1 MRLQV
6 QPILRCRHCG
16 EFPQVLCKR
25 PVDDTFYV
33 RYYCNCGKGYTI
45 YGPTLELAHYYALDG
60 WNISYGK
67 SS

>member
-1 MRLQV
+1 MKLQV

-16 EFPQVLCKR
+16 EFPQVLSNDKSR
-25 PVDDTFYV
+25 YV
-33 RYYCNCGKGYTI
+33 RYYCNCGKGYSI